1 VGAIAATTFA
11 AAAAARTAR
20 RGRAARGAVEAQ
32 VGLEVV
38 VGAVIIQIEV
48 WVMRDVGLGALAA
61 ASSTATS
68 SAGQAP
74 TRPRPREPTRTGLIR
89 PHRAIYGPQPRPRRR
104 TNPCLPARAP
114 PRAAMLAAR
123 RCAAQGRAARCDLP
137 LRGATAPH
145 LYLAAPRRAPPPPR
159 AEPPPAAEAKAAPA
173 AAAAASNS
181 GYKADPDEPA
191 CYGTGAEVECILPEG
206 LPADGG
212 ASTSAPVNLRSSRQ
226 KALDAALLVSPF
238 FFWGTSMVAMKQ
250 LGPVTTPLAL
260 AAWRL
265 VPAGGALLL
274 WAAATGRRAPS
285 GATAWAAIALF
296 ALADGAAFQGCLAL
310 GLQRTSAGL
319 GSVIIDSQ
327 PLTVAVL
334 AALLFGERL
343 GAAGAAGLAAGVAGL
358 ALLEVPPD
366 ALAALLHGAPP
377 GGITAATSAAAAIDV
392 ASTAT
397 PTSPPWSLWDSGEWW
412 MLLAAQSMA
421 VGTVMVRWV
430 ARYCDPVVATGWHM
444 VLGGIPLAAL
454 AAYYEGPDIILGRL
468 AAATPLDGA
477 LLAYVTLLG
486 SAASYGI
493 FFYEATTRGNLT
505 ALSSLTFLT
514 PVFAAAGGFLALGET
529 LAPTQLAGA
538 AVTLG
543 GVALLNAPK
552 RERRAEAE
560 ALRRE

>member
-1 VGAIAATTFA
+1 
-11 AAAAARTAR
+11 
-20 RGRAARGAVEAQ
+20 
-32 VGLEVV
+32 
-38 VGAVIIQIEV
+38 
-48 WVMRDVGLGALAA
+48 
-61 ASSTATS
+61 
-68 SAGQAP
+68 
-74 TRPRPREPTRTGLIR
+74 
-89 PHRAIYGPQPRPRRR
+89 
-104 TNPCLPARAP
+104 
-114 PRAAMLAAR
+114 MLAVR
-123 RCAAQGRAARCDLP
+123 RCAAQGRAARDLP
-137 LRGATAPH
+137 LRDATPPC
-145 LYLAAPRRAPPPPR
+145 LSRAAPRRAPPPPR
-159 AEPPPAAEAKAAPA
+159 AEPPPAAEAKAEPA
-173 AAAAASNS
+173 AAAAASNY
-181 GYKADPDEPA
+181 GYTADPDEPA

-206 LPADGG
+206 SLADGG
-212 ASTSAPVNLRSSRQ
+212 ASTSAPVDLRGPGQ

-265 VPAGGALLL
+265 VPAGGVLLL

-285 GATAWAAIALF
+285 GAAAWAAIALF
-296 ALADGAAFQGCLAL
+296 ALADGAAFQVRAGARSFFLAFFWYSPFPPLTPRRRPPQGCLAL

-327 PLTVAVL
+327 PLTVAV
-334 AALLFGERL
+334 LFGERL

-366 ALAALLHGAPP
+366 ALAALLHGAPL
-377 GGITAATSAAAAIDV
+377 GDITAATSAAAAIDV
-392 ASTAT
+392 ASTAPT
-397 PTSPPWSLWDSGEWW
+397 PTPWSLWDSGEWW

-454 AAYYEGPDIILGRL
+454 AAYYEGPDVIFGRL

-486 SAASYGI
+486 SAASYGV

-529 LAPTQLAGA
+529 LAPAQLAGA

-560 ALRRE
+560 ARRREE